1 MGKVRSLLG
10 LLKPE
15 LPVAAGICVVVGQ
28 ALALGEMPEASLALL
43 GFLIGFLISGAE
55 MVSNDLFDLEV
66 DRVNHPERPLPSG
79 QVNVSEVIALTVI
92 LSFLG
97 LLIAAS
103 LGPLVLGFTAL
114 IWVMGTLYNWRLKSL
129 GLPGNIMVAISVGTT
144 FVLGGMMTE
153 RLDSGLVWTFA
164 LMAALF
170 DLAEEISGG
179 VMDAEGDALRGSR
192 SLAIVHGRK
201 AALTVVTSLFSA
213 FIVMGIIPFITGWLG
228 LPYLVLIIMA
238 DAAVVYLVTRLW
250 RAGTPEQGRRVQR
263 MLYLMMMGFIIAIFV
278 VVVI

>member
-1 MGKVRSLLG
+1 MLG

-15 LPVAAGICVVVGQ
+15 LPVAAGVCVVVGQ
-28 ALALGEMPEASLALL
+28 AMALGEMPEARLALL

-79 QVNVSEVIALTVI
+79 QVSVSEVIFFTIV
-92 LSFLG
+92 LSFCG
-97 LLIAAS
+97 LLIAAF

-114 IWVMGTLYNWRLKSL
+114 IWVMGMLYNWRLKSL

-170 DLAEEISGG
+170 DLAEEVSGG

-192 SLAIVHGRK
+192 SLAILYGRK
-201 AALTVVTSLFSA
+201 AALTVVTLLFAA
-213 FIVMGIIPFITGWLG
+213 FVALSIFPFIMGWLG
-228 LPYLVLIIMA
+228 LPYLALIALA
-238 DAAVVYLVTRLW
+238 DAAVMYLVSRLW
-250 RAGTPEQGRRVQR
+250 KAEKPEQGRRVQR
-263 MLYLMMMGFIIAIFV
+263 TLYLIMMGFIIAIFV

>member
-1 MGKVRSLLG
+1 MLG

-15 LPVAAGICVVVGQ
+15 LPVAAGVCVVVGQ
-28 ALALGEMPEASLALL
+28 AMALGKMPEASLALL

-79 QVNVSEVIALTVI
+79 QVSVSEVIFFTIV
-92 LSFLG
+92 LSFCG
-97 LLIAAS
+97 LLIAAF

-114 IWVMGTLYNWRLKSL
+114 IWVMGMLYNWRLKSL

-170 DLAEEISGG
+170 DLAEEVSGG

-192 SLAIVHGRK
+192 SLAILYGRK
-201 AALTVVTSLFSA
+201 AALTVVTLLFAA
-213 FIVMGIIPFITGWLG
+213 FVALSIFPFIMGWLG
-228 LPYLVLIIMA
+228 LPYLALIALA
-238 DAAVVYLVTRLW
+238 DAAVMYLVSRLW
-250 RAGTPEQGRRVQR
+250 KAEKPEQGRRVQR
-263 MLYLMMMGFIIAIFV
+263 TLYLIMMGFIIAIFV

>member
-28 ALALGEMPEASLALL
+28 ALALREMPEAGLAIL

-66 DRVNHPERPLPSG
+66 DKVNHPERPLPSG
-79 QVNVSEVIALTVI
+79 QVSFSEVIALTVI

-103 LGPLVLGFTAL
+103 QGLLVLGFTAL
-114 IWVMGTLYNWRLKSL
+114 IWVMGMLYNWRLKGL
-129 GLPGNIMVAISVGTT
+129 GLPGNAIVAVSVGTT
-144 FVLGGMMTE
+144 FVLGGMMMDG
-153 RLDSGLVWTFA
+153 LDSGLVWTFA

-170 DLAEEISGG
+170 DLAEEVSGG

-192 SLAIVHGRK
+192 SLAIVYGRR
-201 AALTVVTSLFSA
+201 AALAVVTVLFSA
-213 FIVMGIIPFITGWLG
+213 FIVLGLIPYITGWLG
-228 LPYLVLIIMA
+228 LPYLALIVLA

-250 RAGTPEQGRRVQR
+250 KAETPDQGRRVQR
-263 MLYLMMMGFIIAIFV
+263 TLYLIMMTFILAIFLV
-278 VVVI
+278 VV

>member
-1 MGKVRSLLG
+1 MLG

-170 DLAEEISGG
+170 DLAEEVSGG

-192 SLAIVHGRK
+192 SLAILYGRRT
-201 AALTVVTSLFSA
+201 ALTCVTLLFSI
-213 FIVMGIIPFITGWLG
+213 FIVLGTIPFLLGWLG

-238 DAAVVYLVTRLW
+238 DATIAFLVVRLW
-250 RAGTPEQGRRVQR
+250 RARTPKEGRKVQR
-263 MLYLMMMGFIIAIFV
+263 RLYLIMMVFIVTIFL
-278 VVVI
+278 VVIA

>member
-1 MGKVRSLLG
+1 MLG

-15 LPVAAGICVVVGQ
+15 LPVAAGVCVVVGQ
-28 ALALGEMPEASLALL
+28 AMALGEMPEARLALL

-79 QVNVSEVIALTVI
+79 QVSVSEVIFFTIV
-92 LSFLG
+92 LSFCG
-97 LLIAAS
+97 LLIAAF

-114 IWVMGTLYNWRLKSL
+114 IWVMGMLYNWRLKSL

-170 DLAEEISGG
+170 DLAEEVSGG

-192 SLAIVHGRK
+192 SLAILYGRK
-201 AALTVVTSLFSA
+201 AALTVVTLLFAA
-213 FIVMGIIPFITGWLG
+213 FVALSIFPFIMGWLG
-228 LPYLVLIIMA
+228 LPYLALIALA
-238 DAAVVYLVTRLW
+238 DAAVMYLVSRLW
-250 RAGTPEQGRRVQR
+250 KAKKPEQGRRVQR
-263 MLYLMMMGFIIAIFV
+263 TLYLIMMGFIIAIFV